1 MPWLVRGNDVL
12 ASLEVADSFRARLVG
27 LLGRDDFDGALL
39 LRRVRAVHT
48 LGMRFPLDVAYCG
61 TAPGEVLTVLRAVT
75 LARHRVDRPVW
86 RARAV
91 IEARAGAFESWGLQ
105 VGDELE
111 LKGLADESPRPP
123 PGPPGPPRPPGSPPS
138 PGGPAS

>member
-48 LGMRFPLDVAYCG
+48 LGMRFPLDVAYCDRS
-61 TAPGEVLTVLRAVT
+61 TSTVLRTVT

-91 IEARAGAFESWGLQ
+91 IEAPAGRVRVAGTC
-105 VGDELE
+105 
-111 LKGLADESPRPP
+111 
-123 PGPPGPPRPPGSPPS
+123 GSATS
-138 PGGPAS
+138 SR

>member
-48 LGMRFPLDVAYCG
+48 LGMRFSLDVAYCG
-61 TAPGEVLTVLRAVT
+61 EAPDRTLTVLRTVT

-86 RARAV
+86 RSRAV
-91 IEARAGAFESWGLQ
+91 IEARAGTFASWGLK

-111 LKGLADESPRPP
+111 LKGLDGGSPGSPAEPRP
-123 PGPPGPPRPPGSPPS
+123 PGPPGTPGTT
-138 PGGPAS
+138 PGGRS